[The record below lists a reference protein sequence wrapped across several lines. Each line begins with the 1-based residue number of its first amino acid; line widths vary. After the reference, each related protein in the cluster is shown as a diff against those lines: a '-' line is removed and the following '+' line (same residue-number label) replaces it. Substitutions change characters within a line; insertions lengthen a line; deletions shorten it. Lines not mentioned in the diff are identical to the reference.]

1 MKNTMKKF
9 VGTLMA
15 IVLIALTA
23 IPALAAGN
31 EKIDTSLMNPA
42 WVNTNDGRKL
52 NVRQTPDG
60 KVLKQLETGTQVYV
74 EDFVQ
79 DGKWAKVV
87 LTDKKTTGYVMTK
100 YIQEG
105 KPGKY
110 ELTEREDNF
119 KAVDGERI
127 VTAKALNNKSTRS
140 VALRTKASK
149 SSKQIRR
156 LTAGDQLKVLAE
168 GKTWLKVR
176 DLKTGKTGYVAKDY
190 VA

>member
-1 MKNTMKKF
+1 MKNTVKKF
-9 VGTLMA
+9 AGTLLA
-15 IVLIALTA
+15 IVLVALTA
-23 IPALAAGN
+23 IPAFAAGN

-52 NVRQTPDG
+52 NVRQNPDG
-60 KVLKQLETGTQVYV
+60 KVLKQLETGTQLYV
-74 EDFVQ
+74 DDFVQ

-87 LTDKKTTGYVMTK
+87 LNDKKTTGYVMTK

-119 KAVDGERI
+119 KAVSNGRI
-127 VTAKALNNKSTRS
+127 VTAKALNNKSSKS
-140 VALRTKASK
+140 VALRAKPTK

-168 GKTWLKVR
+168 GKTWLKVQ

-190 VA
+190 VV